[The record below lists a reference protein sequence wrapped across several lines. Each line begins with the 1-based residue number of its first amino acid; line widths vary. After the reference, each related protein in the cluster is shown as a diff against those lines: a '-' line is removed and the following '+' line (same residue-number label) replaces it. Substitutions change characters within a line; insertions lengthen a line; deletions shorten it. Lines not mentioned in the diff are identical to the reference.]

1 MWGLTSSRSRPFERE
16 LDLTVKLDYAD
27 VTAIVV
33 LAQYL
38 FVILMV
44 EQWSQLY
51 GLVLLQLNESAGVT
65 SVQLS
70 HVRRHR
76 VQAIE
81 ERLVLMIN
89 DKSVLIVWILVAN
102 LRIHIVQAWLND
114 SQMAAIVGE
123 VLLPLGVR
131 VRRLLADIQLM
142 R

>member
-1 MWGLTSSRSRPFERE
+1 MGTDSVTDLD
-16 LDLTVKLDYAD
+16 LDLTVKLDDAD
-27 VTAIVV
+27 VTAIVI

-38 FVILMV
+38 LVILV
-44 EQWSQLY
+44 IEQWSQLY

-65 SVQLS
+65 GVQLF

-81 ERLVLMIN
+81 ERLVLVVD
-89 DKSVLIVWILVAN
+89 DKSVLIVRILIAN
-102 LRIHIVQAWLND
+102 LRVYIVQARLND
-114 SQMAAIVGE
+114 PQMAAIVAE